1 MVAYVKINEIIYI
14 WGSMKKIRFTKN
26 QIFKILKEQEAVRT
40 VADLCLENGIHQA
53 TLNILE
59 MKRIL
64 ILFFFTILLIVQ
76 SAAQNSSF
84 IVLGDLHYDLLQDHD
99 IDWLRNK
106 PGDLRQVTKEY
117 TVYTQENWNDFMTL
131 LKKKAAFDDPP
142 VKAVI
147 QLGDLSE
154 GLAGTQEKARQMA
167 SNTMKAIDAIQMPVP
182 WIIAKGNHDVTGPGA
197 AAAFEEYY
205 IPMFRKQTNQPE
217 INSASYSFSYDNV
230 QITCIDPWD
239 KETDMVAFLE
249 SELSEPDA
257 TYKFVV
263 IHEPVIPVTERCW
276 HTLSKDQERR
286 EKFLE
291 VIARNKAIV
300 LCGHLH
306 RYSVVRRNTP
316 YGPVVQVM
324 AISVIKDRNYQKP
337 AKVITKYGPSLA
349 ENIPDWQPETLNARK
364 SLLSEEAKYVTYY
377 KQTDLPGYAVIKI
390 DEKKESILLEY
401 YAAFGE
407 KPYDII
413 DLTTLLKP

>member
-1 MVAYVKINEIIYI
+1 
-14 WGSMKKIRFTKN
+14 
-26 QIFKILKEQEAVRT
+26 
-40 VADLCLENGIHQA
+40 
-53 TLNILE
+53 
-59 MKRIL
+59 MKRVL
-64 ILFFFTILLIVQ
+64 MLFFFTVLLIAQ
-76 SAAQNSSF
+76 STSQNSSF

-99 IDWLRNK
+99 MDWLRNK
-106 PGDLRQVTKEY
+106 PGDMHQVTEEY
-117 TVYTQENWNDFMTL
+117 TVYTQENWNDFMTK
-131 LKKKAAFDDPP
+131 LKKRAATYDPP

-154 GLAGTQEKARQMA
+154 GLAGTEEKARQMA

-182 WIIAKGNHDVTGPGA
+182 WIIAKGNHDVTGPGGA
-197 AAAFEEYY
+197 EAFDAYY
-205 IPMFRKQTNQPE
+205 IPMFRRQTNQPE
-217 INSASYSFSYDNV
+217 INSASYSYSYDNV
-230 QITCIDPWD
+230 RITCIDPWD
-239 KETDMVAFLE
+239 KEKDMVAFLE

-257 TYKFVV
+257 KYKFVA

-276 HTLSKDQERR
+276 HTLRKDPEQR
-286 EKFLE
+286 EKLLE

-316 YGPVVQVM
+316 YGPIVQVM

-349 ENIPDWQPETLNARK
+349 ENVPDWQPETLNTRK
-364 SLLSEEAKYVTYY
+364 DLLSEEAKYVTYY

-401 YAAFGE
+401 YSAFGE

-413 DLTTLLKP
+413 DLTMLLKP

>member
-1 MVAYVKINEIIYI
+1 
-14 WGSMKKIRFTKN
+14 
-26 QIFKILKEQEAVRT
+26 
-40 VADLCLENGIHQA
+40 
-53 TLNILE
+53 

-64 ILFFFTILLIVQ
+64 ILFFFTVLLIVQ

-99 IDWLRNK
+99 MDWLRNK
-106 PGDLRQVTKEY
+106 PGDL
-117 TVYTQENWNDFMTL
+117 
-131 LKKKAAFDDPP
+131 
-142 VKAVI
+142 
-147 QLGDLSE
+147 SE
-154 GLAGTQEKARQMA
+154 GLAGSEAKARQMA

-197 AAAFEEYY
+197 AAAFKEYY
-205 IPMFRKQTNQPE
+205 IPMFQEQTNQPE
-217 INSASYSFSYDNV
+217 INSANYSYSYDNV

-239 KETDMVAFLE
+239 KETDMIAFLE

-257 TYKFVV
+257 TYKFVA

-276 HTLSKDQERR
+276 HAFRKDQEQR
-286 EKFLE
+286 EKLLE

-306 RYSVVRRNTP
+306 RYSVVRRNTS

-349 ENIPDWQPETLNARK
+349 ENVPDWQPETLNARK
-364 SLLSEEAKYVTYY
+364 ALLSGEAKYVTYY

-413 DLTTLLKP
+413 DLTTLLKL